1 MIKEFNGDFKD
12 IIMSNITEKD
22 IEALAADIRQK
33 ERQSEFNKLTQ
44 KLDRISE
51 PSEFDSAMAYRDND
65 NVLQS
70 KGKKGFINLVTDR
83 LAHMLSPRPVTG
95 NFISL
100 GLMIAVLI
108 IVRAN
113 LITQVGNYDIKGY
126 LPYIGYLAL
135 FGGGLQVIKS
145 SSRSLIIPI
154 IAIVV
159 GGCIATTMSP
169 DALVF
174 TFTQAVY
181 QGLFIVGLIGLVMGA
196 ISID

>member
-1 MIKEFNGDFKD
+1 
-12 IIMSNITEKD
+12 MSNITEKD
-22 IEALAADIRQK
+22 IETLAENIRQK
-33 ERQSEFNKLTQ
+33 ERQAEFNKLTQ
-44 KLDRISE
+44 KLDRMSE

-70 KGKKGFINLVTDR
+70 KGKKGFINLVIDR

-108 IVRAN
+108 TVRAN
-113 LITQVGNYDIKGY
+113 LITQVGDYDIKAY

-145 SSRSLIIPI
+145 SSRSLILPV

-174 TFTQAVY
+174 TFTQSVY